1 MNRQIEIK
9 IYDTW
14 DNLPACRWKETIV
27 DFEKEF
33 AVKQYAIFAYVE
45 NEIVGFMR
53 VLRNPDDVCEW
64 YTCDVHVG
72 DSCRRKG
79 IATLMYKKTIE
90 IVAEYERATKI
101 ITSISASNVA
111 SIKLH
116 KKIGFIDTGITSS
129 FADYTFEKDET
140 KYCYW
145 LEAKL
150 FPARNVPIHMERLF
164 PMWKAYMIEIGE
176 KYTDEDL
183 RNGLINRLNISQSHE
198 NIFFELMWC
207 GNDMVGFVFYAVDG
221 GIRDVI
227 PSECGYIMELF
238 ITPQWRRQKIGVRC
252 IRKVVEKL
260 KKKGCPKIYLTSV
273 ETSEEFWEKS
283 GFIKSDLIDPDDKKS
298 IYIKEIDY
306 GITNILFKLEV

>member
-1 MNRQIEIK
+1 MNSKIEIK

-14 DNLPACRWKETIV
+14 DNLPACRWKELIV

-33 AVKQYAIFAYVE
+33 AVKQYAIFVYVE

-64 YTCDVHVG
+64 YTGDVYVCDKY
-72 DSCRRKG
+72 RRKG

-90 IVAEYERATKI
+90 IVAEYGRATKI

-116 KKIGFIDTGITSS
+116 KKIGFIDTGITPS
-129 FADYTFEKDET
+129 FANYGFEKDAT
-140 KYCYW
+140 KHCYW
-145 LEAKL
+145 LEAQL
-150 FPARNVPIHMERLF
+150 FPSRNARNVPIHMEKLF

-176 KYTDEDL
+176 KDTDEDL
-183 RNGLINRLNISQSHE
+183 RNGLINRLNTQSHG

-207 GNDMVGFVFYAVDG
+207 GYNMVGFVFYSVDG
-221 GIRDVI
+221 GIKDVI
-227 PSECGYIMELF
+227 LPGYGYIMEFF
-238 ITPQWRRQKIGVRC
+238 ITPQWRGKKIGVRC

-260 KKKGCPKIYLTSV
+260 KQKGCPKIYLTSV
-273 ETSEEFWEKS
+273 ETSEEFWKKS
-283 GFIKSDLIDPDDKKS
+283 GFIKSYTQP
-298 IYIKEIDY
+298 
-306 GITNILFKLEV
+306 F